1 MRNCLFPPAVVVAVW
16 VCGFGIVVLAFRAVF
31 RALGLL

>member
-1 MRNCLFPPAVVVAVW
+1 MRDCLASCAFLTVLGL
-16 VCGFGIVVLAFRAVF
+16 CGFGVVVLAFRAVF